1 MNRREILTDSGKSE
15 EADLLATL
23 EKISCAAQEHD
34 EGKGIPVDDFFHEF
48 EKKYGL
54 KRDSAT
60 S

>member
-1 MNRREILTDSGKSE
+1 MFR
-15 EADLLATL
+15 TL
-23 EKISCAAQEHD
+23 EKIARAVEEHD
-34 EGKGIPVDDFFHEF
+34 EGKGIPVDEFFHEF